1 MTREKASYFLKSYM
15 SKNHISAALASL
27 RAPQQYMWSG
37 QLFSRFIIG
46 SVSTRGEQTVEKG
59 EIVSIFC
66 LFYML

>member
-1 MTREKASYFLKSYM
+1 M

-37 QLFSRFIIG
+37 QLFSRSIIG

-59 EIVSIFC
+59 EIVSISC